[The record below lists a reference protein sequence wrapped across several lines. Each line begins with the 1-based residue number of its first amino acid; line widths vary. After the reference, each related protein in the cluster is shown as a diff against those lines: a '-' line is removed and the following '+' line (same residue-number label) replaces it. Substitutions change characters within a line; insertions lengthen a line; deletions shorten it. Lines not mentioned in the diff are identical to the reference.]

1 MDEVWME
8 ARRMNPKKK
17 VVHAVFVLKH
27 INDYCQE
34 NQESQDVIIRC
45 CDGDVPCN
53 SLFLAAISLMI
64 RGYLKDIE
72 HTCREP
78 LIIAPTLQTAEV
90 NTFFRYVILND
101 NSCSIMPNYF
111 TRMKKALEAI
121 LIFLI
126 FQVFLHQ

>member
-1 MDEVWME
+1 MSQKTDEVWME

-53 SLFLAAISLMI
+53 SLFLAAISLMV

-72 HTCREP
+72 HTSQEP
-78 LIIAPTLQTAEV
+78 LIIAPSLQTEEV
-90 NTFFRYVILND
+90 HTFFR
-101 NSCSIMPNYF
+101 
-111 TRMKKALEAI
+111 
-121 LIFLI
+121 
-126 FQVFLHQ
+126 

>member
-53 SLFLAAISLMI
+53 SLFLAAISLMV

-78 LIIAPTLQTAEV
+78 LIIAPTLQTEEV

-101 NSCSIMPNYF
+101 NSCSIMPYF
-111 TRMKKALEAI
+111 FHKK
-121 LIFLI
+121 
-126 FQVFLHQ
+126 